1 MSTTARAN
9 FKTGKNYPCLGDTLG
24 RLVQPMILTILA
36 RQELHG
42 YKIVERM
49 ADMPLSTGRRP
60 DTTGVYRFLRA
71 MEGRG
76 LVASAWNPS
85 RTGPAKRLY
94 RLTRAGRACLR
105 SWIKTLETY
114 RSELGGFLTYARRT
128 VGRQSRRQTAAPCGC
143 RAKADRLHKARAAKK
158 T

>member
-9 FKTGKNYPCLGDTLG
+9 FKTGKRCPCLGDTLG

-42 YKIVERM
+42 YKILERM
-49 ADMPLSTGRRP
+49 ADMPPSTGRRP
-60 DTTGVYRFLRA
+60 DATGVYRVLSA

-76 LVASAWNPS
+76 LVASTWNPS

-94 RLTRAGRACLR
+94 RLTKSGRTCLR
-105 SWIKTLETY
+105 SWINTLETY
-114 RSELGGFLTYARRT
+114 RSELAEFLTYARRAA
-128 VGRQSRRQTAAPCGC
+128 GRRGRRQTPAPCTC
-143 RAKADRLHKARAAKK
+143 RAKAKRSHKAPAAKEI
-158 T
+158 